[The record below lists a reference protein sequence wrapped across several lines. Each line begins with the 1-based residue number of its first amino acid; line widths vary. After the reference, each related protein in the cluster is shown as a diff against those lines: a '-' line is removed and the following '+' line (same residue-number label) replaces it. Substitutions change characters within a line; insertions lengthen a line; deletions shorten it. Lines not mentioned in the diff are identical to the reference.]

1 MSIEYSTENK
11 EQYLLIRSHG
21 KSANLDVVSNYSREI
36 AECCKKQGYSNML
49 VDERDREYLLEE
61 VLDLY
66 KIANFFRT
74 LDISDLRIAI
84 ICQEKYL
91 EQVRFLEI
99 TAQNR
104 GMNIKFFLD
113 TDSAERWL
121 L

>member
-1 MSIEYSTENK
+1 MSIEYSIENK
-11 EQYLLIRSHG
+11 DNYLLI
-21 KSANLDVVSNYSREI
+21 KSRGESADLDVVSNYSREI
-36 AECCKKQGYSNML
+36 TEHCRKQGYSNML
-49 VDERDREYLLEE
+49 VDERNREYLLAE

-66 KIANFFRT
+66 KIANFFRS
-74 LDISDLRIAI
+74 LEISDLRIAV

-104 GMNIKFFLD
+104 GLNIKFFLN

>member
-11 EQYLLIRSHG
+11 DKYLLILSHG
-21 KSANLDVVSNYSREI
+21 ESADLDVVSNYSREI
-36 AECCKKQGYSNML
+36 TECCKEQGYSNML
-49 VDERDREYLLEE
+49 VDERDREYLLAE

-66 KIANFFRT
+66 KIANFFRS

-84 ICQEKYL
+84 ICQEKYF
-91 EQVRFLEI
+91 EQVHFLEI